1 MAIARSPILQLPSIG
16 RATSAVLAAVDTAHP
31 HPPDLAA
38 AHSVLMLNCFVSLP

>member
-31 HPPDLAA
+31 HPPRTSPPLTP
-38 AHSVLMLNCFVSLP
+38 S